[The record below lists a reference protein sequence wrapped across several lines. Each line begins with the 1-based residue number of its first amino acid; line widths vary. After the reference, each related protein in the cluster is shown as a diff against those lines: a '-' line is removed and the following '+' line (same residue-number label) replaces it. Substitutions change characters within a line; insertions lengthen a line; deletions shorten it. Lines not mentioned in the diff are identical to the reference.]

1 MELDSLFDR
10 VKDALADRFAIEREL
25 GSGGMAIVYLAED
38 MKHHRKVAVKVL
50 RPELVASVGADR
62 FLREIQVAAGLN
74 HPHIL
79 SLHDS
84 GEADGFLYY
93 VMPFVEGESL
103 RTRLQRDNQLSIEE
117 ALRIALEIAE
127 GLSFAHS
134 HDVVHRDIKP
144 ENVLLANGHAIVADF
159 GIAQAVCA
167 GCDENLTRTGVVI
180 GTPAYMSGEQARA
193 DQIDPRTD
201 VYSLGCILY
210 EMLSG
215 QQPYRGGTVEE
226 MLTLHIAGPIP
237 SVRQL
242 RPGVPQ
248 ALDDV
253 IQKALAK
260 SRADRFATGTE
271 FAEALRELS
280 KQAAAAPRAWV
291 RARYWY
297 VAALAIALLLAG
309 ASVWVDRARYAPPV
323 AGPRLI
329 QSLAVLPFVNLS
341 GDPSE
346 RSFVD
351 GMTDLLISR
360 LAGVGV
366 FAVISR
372 TSIMRYK
379 QTDKSLPEIAAELK
393 VDAVIEGT
401 VLRVGDRVR
410 INAQLIDAATDRHLW
425 ATDYE
430 WDLQDV
436 LVLQSEIARA
446 ITEAISAELAAPAPA
461 PHSPASR

>member
-1 MELDSLFDR
+1 MELDSLFDLVR
-10 VKDALADRFAIEREL
+10 DALADRFAIEREL

-38 MKHHRKVAVKVL
+38 LKHHRKVAVKVL
-50 RPELVASVGADR
+50 RPELAVSIGADR

-84 GEADGFLYY
+84 GEANGLLYY

-103 RTRLQRDNQLSIEE
+103 RTRLLRDNQLPIEE
-117 ALRIALEIAE
+117 ALRIALEVAE

-144 ENVLLANGHAIVADF
+144 ENILLADGHATVADF

-167 GCDENLTRTGVVI
+167 GCDENLTPIGGVI
-180 GTPAYMSGEQARA
+180 GSPAYMSGEQAGA
-193 DQIDPRTD
+193 EPIDPRTD
-201 VYSLGCILY
+201 VYGLGCVLY

-215 QQPYRGGTVEE
+215 QQPYQGGTVAE
-226 MLTLHIAGPIP
+226 MLALHVAGPIP

-242 RPGVPQ
+242 RPAVPQ

-253 IQKALAK
+253 IQQALAK
-260 SRADRFATGTE
+260 SRADRFASGTE
-271 FAEALRELS
+271 FAEALGELS
-280 KQAAAAPRAWV
+280 TQVAVAPRAWA
-291 RARYWY
+291 RSRYWY
-297 VAALAIALLLAG
+297 VAALAMALLLAG
-309 ASVWVDRARYAPPV
+309 ATVWVDRAGDAPSV
-323 AGPRLI
+323 AEPRRI

-360 LAGVGV
+360 LAEVGV

-372 TSIMRYK
+372 TSAMRYR

-393 VDAVIEGT
+393 VDAVIEGA

-410 INAQLIDAATDRHLW
+410 INARLVDAATDRYLW

-436 LVLQSEIARA
+436 LALQSEIARA
-446 ITEAISAELAAPAPA
+446 ITEAISAELAARAPPSA
-461 PHSPASR
+461 R